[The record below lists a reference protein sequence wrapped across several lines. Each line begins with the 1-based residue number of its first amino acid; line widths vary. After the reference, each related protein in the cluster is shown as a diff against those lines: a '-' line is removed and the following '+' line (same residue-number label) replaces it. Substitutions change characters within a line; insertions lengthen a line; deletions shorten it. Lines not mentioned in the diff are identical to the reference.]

1 MALNNSKPLIFIS
14 SLGPRVDEADDDDEQ
29 AQGGRN
35 VGCGCVGK
43 MTLESSGNFGYF
55 VWLLGQTER
64 ALRGRGGATATVQN
78 AAMFNLRQTNEQ
90 TRRIVKLREG
100 LDLPR
105 RPRWQPTSHET
116 EAEPLTTPSAPSTP
130 LSNRTSSINS

>member
-14 SLGPRVDEADDDDEQ
+14 RVDEADDDDER
-29 AQGGRN
+29 AQEGAAEGRDA
-35 VGCGCVGK
+35 GCGCVGK

-55 VWLLGQTER
+55 VWLPSR
-64 ALRGRGGATATVQN
+64 RRRSLRGRGGAATATVQN

-100 LDLPR
+100 LA
-105 RPRWQPTSHET
+105 T
-116 EAEPLTTPSAPSTP
+116 
-130 LSNRTSSINS
+130 